1 MNTVASRLVAYAQLM
16 RLDRPIGIWLLLWPT
31 LWGLWMAAGGPPD
44 REVLLIF
51 VAGVVLMRS
60 AGCVINDFA
69 DRDID
74 PHVARTADRPLAAGR
89 ITPAE
94 ALVLFALLSLAAL
107 VLVLQTNA
115 LTVALSVPAALLA
128 ASYPFAKR
136 FHHMPQAHLGAA
148 FAWSIPMAFAAQTGH
163 VAPVA
168 FALFLVA
175 VLWIVA
181 YDTFYAMADRAEDL
195 EIGVKSSAILFGR
208 HDRLIT
214 ATLQMLVLAGLALI
228 GQHLGY
234 GPWFAAG
241 LLVAFG
247 LAAWQQWL
255 IRHRAP
261 EACFRAFLNNHAFGA
276 VVFAGLL
283 LETWPGAAG

>member
-1 MNTVASRLVAYAQLM
+1 MAQRLIAYAQLM

-31 LWGLWMAAGGPPD
+31 LWGLWVAAGGPPD
-44 REVLLIF
+44 RAVLLVF

-60 AGCVINDFA
+60 AGCVINDYA

-89 ITPAE
+89 VTPAE
-94 ALVLFALLSLAAL
+94 ALLLFAGLSLLAFA
-107 VLVLQTNA
+107 LVLQTNA
-115 LTVALSVPAALLA
+115 LTIGLSVPAALLA

-148 FAWSIPMAFAAQTGH
+148 FAWSIPMAFAAQTGT

-168 FALFLVA
+168 FALFAIA

-195 EIGVKSSAILFGR
+195 EIGVKSSAILFGT

-214 ATLQMLVLAGLALI
+214 AVLQMLVLAGLALV
-228 GQHLGY
+228 GRHMGY
-234 GPWFAAG
+234 GGWYATG
-241 LLVAFG
+241 LLLAFA

-255 IRHRAP
+255 IRHRGPAD
-261 EACFRAFLNNHAFGA
+261 CFRAFLNNHAFGA
-276 VVFAGLL
+276 VVFVGLL
-283 LETWPGAAG
+283 LETWPV